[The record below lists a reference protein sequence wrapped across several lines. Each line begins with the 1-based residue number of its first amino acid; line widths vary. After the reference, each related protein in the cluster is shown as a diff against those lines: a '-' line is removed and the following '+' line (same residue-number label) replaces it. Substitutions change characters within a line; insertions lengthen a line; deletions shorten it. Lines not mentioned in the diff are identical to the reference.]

1 MKVRIGVIG
10 TGAIGCEHARRL
22 TKVLTGAEVVAVT
35 DVNRASAEKLVADLG
50 ISAEV
55 YGDGHEL
62 IAAGDVDAVLVTSW
76 GPTHEEYVL
85 GAIEAGKYV
94 FCEKPLATTADRRRK
109 VPRTGTQQDKNSL
122 LGRFFE
128 RFQ

>member
-62 IAAGDVDAVLVTSW
+62 IAAGDVDANTILA
-76 GPTHEEYVL
+76 GPPSFF
-85 GAIEAGKYV
+85 AI
-94 FCEKPLATTADRRRK
+94 
-109 VPRTGTQQDKNSL
+109 
-122 LGRFFE
+122 
-128 RFQ
+128 